1 MRALASLRSHDRN
14 YAALRRAART
24 AIVMPA
30 LFALGTEVIGN
41 PVVATFAAFGSF
53 AMLLLVDFGGP
64 LRDRLRN
71 QAALAVACG
80 ALIAVATL
88 CSRTTWLAAVAMM
101 LVAFGVLFAG
111 VASSVLAGATQ
122 PLLLSFIL
130 PISLPGPASSIPDRL
145 AGWGMASA
153 ASLFAIALLWPA
165 PARDPVRTDAIA
177 ACRALARRLRMEPG
191 AEADSEA
198 ALARLHAT
206 FFATPFRPTGL
217 STAARA
223 VVRLVDE
230 LRLLNAIVAR
240 EIPVPERMSAH
251 VRAAWAAAANVLDGA
266 AEAVERPS
274 DAPDALPAAVER
286 LHAAL
291 ADLEGA
297 A

>member
-111 VASSVLAGATQ
+111 VASSALAGATQ
-122 PLLLSFIL
+122 TLLLSFIL
-130 PISLPGPASSIPDRL
+130 PVSLPGPASSIPDRL
-145 AGWGMASA
+145 AGWGLASA
-153 ASLFAIALLWPA
+153 VSLLAIALLWPA
-165 PARDPVRTDAIA
+165 PLQDPVRRDAIA
-177 ACRALARRLRMEPG
+177 ACRALAARLR
-191 AEADSEA
+191 AEFTAGHDA
-198 ALARLHAT
+198 ALAASDAAMAALHAT
-206 FFATPFRPTGL
+206 FYATPFRPTGL

-223 VVRLVDE
+223 VIRLVDE
-230 LRLLNAIVAR
+230 LRWLEGIVAQAMPQVPS
-240 EIPVPERMSAH
+240 IP
-251 VRAAWAAAANVLDGA
+251 
-266 AEAVERPS
+266 
-274 DAPDALPAAVER
+274 PDPQ
-286 LHAAL
+286 
-291 ADLEGA
+291 
-297 A
+297 